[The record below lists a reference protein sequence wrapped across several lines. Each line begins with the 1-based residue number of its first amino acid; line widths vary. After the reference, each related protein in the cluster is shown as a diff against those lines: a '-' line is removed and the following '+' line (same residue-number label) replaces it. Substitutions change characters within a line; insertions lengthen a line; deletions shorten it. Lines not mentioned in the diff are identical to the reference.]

1 MHGERIPLADSII
14 IEQAKVIAL
23 EANLEFDPGE
33 FSFSLKWLY
42 IFKLHNNIKHT
53 NLHGE
58 DEAADMTTVA
68 TVRYCMLLPL

>member
-1 MHGERIPLADSII
+1 MADSII
-14 IEQAKVIAL
+14 IEQARVIAS

-33 FSFSLKWLY
+33 FNFSLKWLY

-58 DEAADMTTVA
+58 GEAADMTSVA
-68 TVRYCMLLPL
+68 IVRYFMLLPL